1 MCVCVR
7 VCVCVC
13 VCVCVYS
20 FPPLSL
26 HAAQCPELAVP
37 SFCSLIFNGMD
48 ITTNQSSYTVNDTVQ
63 FQCATGYQPVNS
75 ATDMVLSDSNTVCQD
90 GNVWSLLDSTVACRS
105 KSHTAGCYYVHMYTL
120 NVCCVVILWRSE
132 IIAYRPSQFST

>member
-1 MCVCVR
+1 MCL
-7 VCVCVC
+7 CVCVC
-13 VCVCVYS
+13 VCVCTCSCVCVCIPS
-20 FPPLSL
+20 LLSL
-26 HAAQCPELAVP
+26 PAAQCPELTVP

-105 KSHTAGCYYVHMYTL
+105 HTLAATICTHV
-120 NVCCVVILWRSE
+120 
-132 IIAYRPSQFST
+132 YRECLLCSYIVEE